1 MTGQER
7 IKLVAPCGIDC
18 GTCELYTC
26 RDNEQL
32 FAYLLTK
39 GVPKDRLPCNGC
51 RNIGGNCPVIGNT
64 CATYTCSSEKKV
76 DFCFRCE
83 TFPCEKLLPA
93 ADRAE
98 VLPHNLKVFNLCS
111 IKNIG
116 VEGFIQ
122 KSSEIKHKYYKG
134 KMKIGEGP
142 Q

>member
-7 IKLVAPCGIDC
+7 NELVAPCGIDC
-18 GTCELYTC
+18 GICELYTC
-26 RDNEQL
+26 RESEQL

-39 GVPKDRLPCNGC
+39 GIPKDRLPCNGC
-51 RNIGGNCPVIGNT
+51 RNIEGNCPVIGNT
-64 CATYTCSSEKKV
+64 CATYTCSSERKV
-76 DFCFRCE
+76 DFCFRCNA
-83 TFPCEKLLPA
+83 FPCEKLHPA

-116 VEGFIQ
+116 VEGFIE
-122 KSSEIKHKYYKG
+122 KSSAIKNKYYKG